1 MIPSRVE
8 IIMNEVEVFV
18 LADRTLSGVVAQL
31 RDEQWSM
38 EMPAN
43 FAMRVADH
51 IPTLQEVIK
60 YHAYDDAWVPDMLA
74 GRTMDECGNSRFD
87 GDLLGS
93 APRESFAAIVETACA
108 AALELTDFD
117 RVVHCSFGDFTAR
130 EYLWQVNSFQGLRAH
145 DIAVAVGVN
154 ATLPA
159 ALVQG
164 LWDELSPHAEEWR
177 EIGVFGPAVP
187 VAEDASLQD
196 RLLGLTGR
204 QP

>member
-1 MIPSRVE
+1 MRRPWNSPTSTVSCTVPS
-8 IIMNEVEVFV
+8 
-18 LADRTLSGVVAQL
+18 ATS
-31 RDEQWSM
+31 
-38 EMPAN
+38 
-43 FAMRVADH
+43 
-51 IPTLQEVIK
+51 
-60 YHAYDDAWVPDMLA
+60 
-74 GRTMDECGNSRFD
+74 
-87 GDLLGS
+87 
-93 APRESFAAIVETACA
+93 
-108 AALELTDFD
+108 
-117 RVVHCSFGDFTAR
+117 AR
-130 EYLWQVNSFQGLRAH
+130 EYLWQVNSFRGLRAH